1 MLKKSGNPA
10 IAGKQTLLIIS
21 ALMLVVGCSSD
32 KETSSSQAK
41 ESINYRN
48 EDESEKVVQKE
59 EYRKPKASCTQY
71 EAQKFA
77 EKRIAFSG
85 EILDRPVL
93 AMEPVGC
100 RYYFWCNV
108 INRYGGMSM
117 VHIVVSAES
126 GEWEVITV
134 DVE

>member
-10 IAGKQTLLIIS
+10 IAGKQTLLIIT

-41 ESINYRN
+41 ESI
-48 EDESEKVVQKE
+48 DE

>member
-10 IAGKQTLLIIS
+10 IAGKQTLLIIT

-32 KETSSSQAK
+32 KETSSSQAN
-41 ESINYRN
+41 ESIDYRN
-48 EDESEKVVQKE
+48 EDESEKVSQKE

-108 INRYGGMSM
+108 INRYGGMNM